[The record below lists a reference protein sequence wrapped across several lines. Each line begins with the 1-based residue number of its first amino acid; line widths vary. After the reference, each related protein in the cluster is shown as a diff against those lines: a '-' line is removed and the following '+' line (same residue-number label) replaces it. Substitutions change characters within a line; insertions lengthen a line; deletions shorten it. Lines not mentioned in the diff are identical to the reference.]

1 MGKVD
6 CHQKDCGYKQ
16 YLKKEQVP
24 VFFRIKLQPKKK
36 MLNDFALM
44 FQNKPA
50 FHTLK
55 AKVLS
60 DGGFGCSLISVFLV
74 TNKLCDCLVFNDFH
88 SKKDIT
94 FRQINVQN
102 MIKRK
107 KGVLQWTVNVW
118 GTSQCPLQ

>member
-1 MGKVD
+1 
-6 CHQKDCGYKQ
+6 
-16 YLKKEQVP
+16 
-24 VFFRIKLQPKKK
+24 

-44 FQNKPA
+44 FQNKPV
-50 FHTLK
+50 FHTPK

-107 KGVLQWTVNVW
+107 KGGPSVDGKCL
-118 GTSQCPLQ
+118 GDESTSLAMMPKKICPD